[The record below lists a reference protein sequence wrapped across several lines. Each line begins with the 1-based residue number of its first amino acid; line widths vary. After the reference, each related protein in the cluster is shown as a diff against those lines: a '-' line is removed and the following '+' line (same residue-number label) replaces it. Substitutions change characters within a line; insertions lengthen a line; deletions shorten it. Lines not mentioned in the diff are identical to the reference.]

1 MKITRPRTTTT
12 FGISTLTPAIIAAS
26 AVLFSSCA
34 SEPASEMPEARGLS
48 NTSPIAAPTKN
59 KYVSTKNSRKV
70 NGIAAVAN
78 GRVVT
83 VNEVAFMLA
92 PIRQRLAMKHPRM
105 GATYN
110 AELSKSKKKILDEL
124 IDRQLIIHEF
134 NAMGAQIPE
143 HAIKADIKR
152 QIDRTYDGS
161 ESKFRQQLKKSN
173 LSYTKY
179 TKMTKDKL
187 IGQAMRAQH
196 FNDPTPATQ
205 SELMAE
211 YNKHKRDMRDRSK
224 DKIDFEKIYIPVTNE
239 DDLLATPETQKKFAE
254 ELARKI
260 KKGANFA
267 QLARTHSEDAF
278 ADKGGKQT
286 NVKRTDLR
294 PDVSFALF
302 TEPVGTVIG
311 PIQLDAGGY
320 QIIRVTRKID
330 GPYPGLSK
338 VRKDIEQ
345 AVQNR
350 KSSVRF
356 DRYLSRLRKKALI
369 KYK

>member
-1 MKITRPRTTTT
+1 MKIITTLSALLGISLLTTT
-12 FGISTLTPAIIAAS
+12 L
-26 AVLFSSCA
+26 
-34 SEPASEMPEARGLS
+34 
-48 NTSPIAAPTKN
+48 APVANAKP
-59 KYVSTKNSRKV
+59 RKV
-70 NGIAAVAN
+70 NGIAAIAN

-83 VNEVAFMLA
+83 INEVAFMLA
-92 PIRQRLAMKHPRM
+92 PIRARLAIKHPRM
-105 GATYN
+105 GATFN
-110 AELSKSKKKILDEL
+110 AELAKSKKKILDEL

-134 NAMGAQIPE
+134 NELGAQIPD

-152 QIDRTYDGS
+152 QIDRTYNGN
-161 ESKFRQQLKKSN
+161 EKKFREQLSKSN

-179 TKMTKDKL
+179 VQLTKDKL

-224 DKIDFEKIYIPVTNE
+224 DQINFEKIYIPVTND
-239 DDLLATPETQKKFAE
+239 DDLLATPETQKEFAE
-254 ELARKI
+254 DLVKQI

-267 QLARTHSEDAF
+267 ALAKEHSTDAF
-278 ADKGGKQT
+278 ADQGGKQT
-286 NVKRTDLR
+286 NVKRSDLR

-311 PIQLDAGGY
+311 PIQLDANGY

-338 VRKDIEQ
+338 VKKDMEQ

-356 DRYLSRLRKKALI
+356 NRYLDRLRKKALI